1 MHRRRLAR
9 RGGSGEKSISAVP
22 APLPGLEFVQVAL
35 TCPPIKLDFFHVAN
49 RATRREVA
57 EPQAAYGPPGGSGE
71 ESISVVAAPLAGPG
85 FRLEQL
91 GGPAEAGARFLEALV
106 APPGSGRTTELLS
119 AAERCGQRAI
129 FHSRDVDGV
138 SIMCVQCELV
148 CHCFLQACLST
159 E

>member
-1 MHRRRLAR
+1 MA
-9 RGGSGEKSISAVP
+9 
-22 APLPGLEFVQVAL
+22 APLPGPEFVQVAF
-35 TCPPIKLDFFHVAN
+35 TCPPIKLDFFDLAD

-91 GGPAEAGARFLEALV
+91 GGPAEAGARFLETLV

-119 AAERCGQRAI
+119 AAERCGQ
-129 FHSRDVDGV
+129 FPSRDVNGV
-138 SIMCVQCELV
+138 STICMQFELV
-148 CHCFLQACLST
+148 GHCFLRACLST

>member
-1 MHRRRLAR
+1 MRRASAPWLRLYR
-9 RGGSGEKSISAVP
+9 
-22 APLPGLEFVQVAL
+22 AL
-35 TCPPIKLDFFHVAN
+35 NQSRLRSLACLSSLTFLDLAD

-91 GGPAEAGARFLEALV
+91 GGPAEAGARFLETLV

-119 AAERCGQRAI
+119 AAERCGQRAS
-129 FHSRDVDGV
+129 FPPKTSTAYQQSACSTSWFG
-138 SIMCVQCELV
+138 
-148 CHCFLQACLST
+148 HCFLQACLST